1 MQQTRQQILAI
12 VRDKGEVTVDQL
24 VMLLSEIRGSITHV
38 TVRHHLAKLQDDGLL
53 HVEERRH
60 REAPGR
66 PQHVFSLTP
75 RGADQFPNNYRE
87 LVKNLLQEIK
97 ETLPQEQ
104 VNVIFE
110 GVADKFASQLSI
122 PAGPLT
128 ERLNIVVDFLNEH
141 GYQAHWEAT
150 NGGFLLHTSN
160 CPYHQ
165 VNDDHTLCQ
174 MDMRLMSRLLGITPR
189 LVKHVAEGD
198 PTCSYYVPENV
209 F

>member
-24 VMLLSEIRGSITHV
+24 VAALSEIRGSITHV
-38 TVRHHLAKLQDDGLL
+38 TVRHHLAKLQEEGLL
-53 HVEERRH
+53 QVEERRH

-66 PQHVFSLTP
+66 PQHVFSLTS

-87 LVKNLLQEIK
+87 LVRNLLQEIK

-110 GVADKFASQLSI
+110 GVADKFASQISLPNGAIS
-122 PAGPLT
+122 
-128 ERLNIVVDFLNEH
+128 ERLDIVVQFLNEH
-141 GYQAHWEAT
+141 GYQAYWEMAD
-150 NGGFLLHTSN
+150 GGFLLHTSN

-165 VNDDHTLCQ
+165 VNEDHTLCQ
-174 MDMRLMSRLLGITPR
+174 MDMRLMSRLLGTTPR

-198 PTCSYYVPENV
+198 ATCSYYVPDHS